1 MAAPWGALAG
11 LAGNVIG
18 GLFGQSGQ
26 SSANQANARLA
37 RENREWQ
44 ERMSNTAY
52 QRSAKDLEKA
62 GLNRILALGSPASTP
77 GGNVAR
83 MENTKKQLGE
93 AVSNSGMIAAQIANI
108 RAQTKLTE
116 AQANAIAPASKIGAG
131 AGSFIDKGSSAVKDL
146 VEGYQKRNQPG
157 TSMST
162 RKDRQLERPG
172 SAKLAPSIQKRE
184 QALGSIRLPKNGQNT
199 WIGFALQNTDQWVK
213 DYMQKHNGKI
223 PSKEQIQRI
232 FDTYYEERY

>member
-52 QRSAKDLEKA
+52 QRSAADLQKA

-77 GGNVAR
+77 AGNVAR

-93 AVSNSGMIAAQIANI
+93 AVSNSGLVAAQIANI
-108 RAQTKLTE
+108 NAQTAKTKAETAILGPKETVFSGVTDAITE
-116 AQANAIAPASKIGAG
+116 GKSNFDKIKKGGLAG
-131 AGSFIDKGSSAVKDL
+131 LWNDVTK
-146 VEGYQKRNQPG
+146 
-157 TSMST
+157 
-162 RKDRQLERPG
+162 
-172 SAKLAPSIQKRE
+172 
-184 QALGSIRLPKNGQNT
+184 
-199 WIGFALQNTDQWVK
+199 
-213 DYMQKHNGKI
+213 
-223 PSKEQIQRI
+223 PSKDFAKGLNRSASQMAQKLGDIAASVNVSEATARRELIKVTKQMDLPPMSDEQRLRWAMANPEKIKAFR
-232 FDTYYEERY
+232 ERQETMK

>member
-52 QRSAKDLEKA
+52 QRSAADLEKA

-108 RAQTKLTE
+108 NAQTAKTRAETQILKPKETIYSGVTDALTE
-116 AQANAIAPASKIGAG
+116 GATNFEKIR
-131 AGSFIDKGSSAVKDL
+131 KG
-146 VEGYQKRNQPG
+146 
-157 TSMST
+157 
-162 RKDRQLERPG
+162 
-172 SAKLAPSIQKRE
+172 
-184 QALGSIRLPKNGQNT
+184 
-199 WIGFALQNTDQWVK
+199 GFKGLWNEVTK
-213 DYMQKHNGKI
+213 
-223 PSKEQIQRI
+223 PSKDFAKGLNRSASQMAQKLGDIAASVNVSEATARRELIKVTKQMDLPPMSDEQRLRWAMGNPEKIKAFR
-232 FDTYYEERY
+232 ERQETIK